1 MDPSWFLDSQE
12 EEEEVPEE
20 ELLRRGRELLSEEEK
35 LCGELRGQHSEKE
48 QEDGDHELREQQ

>member
-12 EEEEVPEE
+12 EEAEEVSEE

-35 LCGELRGQHSEKE
+35 LCGELQGQHSEKE
-48 QEDGDHELREQQ
+48 